1 MRIRIRNPAIIDT
14 FSLGGRYCQLPRL
27 SPAERQYLTQLVAGQ
42 GKDFLKRTPA
52 FIHKADPT
60 TVPAV
65 RIRL

>member
-1 MRIRIRNPAIIDT
+1 
-14 FSLGGRYCQLPRL
+14 L

-52 FIHKADPT
+52 FINKADPT

-65 RIRL
+65 KMPL